1 MTPKLLSILPVI
13 IIIGAT
19 LPITTTSMM
28 MSSARLAGQR
38 ILVTGAGRGIG
49 RALALICSREGAN
62 VAILVRIICLHMM
75 CHAYAMIDETRLY
88 TMLFHALLYFRY
100 NS

>member
-62 VAILVRIICLHMM
+62 VAILVRIVRLHMM
-75 CHAYAMIDETRLY
+75 CHAYAMI
-88 TMLFHALLYFRY
+88 
-100 NS
+100 